1 MSTWDRKRP
10 AWLPA
15 TIRTLRAHAPGPWA
29 GWNWVIVQAHA
40 SREVWPRI
48 GRDDVD
54 TATLQQQQTLH
65 LKQRIT
71 LMVNQYEVLASDASG
86 KPDHMVAFAQQKR
99 MALKE
104 QVTLYADSSKSQ
116 VVAGFKARQ
125 VIDLGA
131 TYDVVDSS
139 GSVIGNFR
147 KDFAKS
153 LLQSTWHLEQPSV
166 GVITGRERS
175 LAVALL
181 RRFVLGFL
189 PYHFDFV
196 RNGAVAF
203 TVDKK
208 FALRDRYVITIKDAE
223 LDRRLVIAM
232 AVALDALQAR

>member
-1 MSTWDRKRP
+1 M
-10 AWLPA
+10 
-15 TIRTLRAHAPGPWA
+15 
-29 GWNWVIVQAHA
+29 
-40 SREVWPRI
+40 
-48 GRDDVD
+48 D
-54 TATLQQQQTLH
+54 TPTLQRQQTLH

-71 LMVNQYEVLASDASG
+71 MMVNQYEVLASDSSG
-86 KPDHMVAFAQQKR
+86 NPGDLVAFAQQKR

-116 VVAGFKARQ
+116 IVAGFKARQ
-125 VIDLGA
+125 MIDLGA
-131 TYDVVDSS
+131 TYDVTDAS
-139 GSVIGNFR
+139 GATIGSFR

-166 GVITGRERS
+166 GVITGKERN

-181 RRFVLGFL
+181 RRFLFSFL

-196 RNGAVAF
+196 RQGVPAF
-203 TVDKK
+203 SVNKK
-208 FALRDRYVITIKDAE
+208 FALRDRYVITINDPS